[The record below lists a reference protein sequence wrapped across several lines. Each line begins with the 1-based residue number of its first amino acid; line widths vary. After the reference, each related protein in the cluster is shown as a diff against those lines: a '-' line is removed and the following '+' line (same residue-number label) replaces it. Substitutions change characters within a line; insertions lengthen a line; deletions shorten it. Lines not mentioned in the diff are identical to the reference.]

1 MDLNNDKKGYKDNR
15 DDKDKL
21 KLGKEKTLI
30 VRELVHIHEK
40 GKGIKPAVVMDM
52 VNKTYKSNVNPAI
65 TDISFKVERGE
76 FVFIVGPS
84 GSGKSTILRLLMK
97 EIEPNSG
104 KIFVDGKNITKLKH
118 HQVPYLRRKL
128 GIVFQDFRLLKD
140 RNVFDNVAF
149 AQRVIGADTK
159 TIKRRVPSVLSIVG
173 ILEKHQK
180 YPRQLSGGKQ
190 QRLALARAIVNDP
203 MILLCDEPT
212 GNLDPKNS
220 WEIMALLDEINQKGT
235 TVLVVTHNMDVVNAM
250 NKRVI
255 TINKG
260 VLVSDK
266 PPEKFEE

>member
-1 MDLNNDKKGYKDNR
+1 MDSYNYRKDYQKKTDLN
-15 DDKDKL
+15 
-21 KLGKEKTLI
+21 KEKKLI
-30 VRELVHIHEK
+30 VRELVHNHEK
-40 GKGIKPAVVMDM
+40 GGPKPAIVMDK
-52 VNKTYKSNVNPAI
+52 VCKTYKSNASAAI
-65 TDISFKVERGE
+65 TDISFQVERGE
-76 FVFIVGPS
+76 FVFVVGPS

-97 EIEPNSG
+97 EIEPNEG
-104 KIFVDGKNITKLKH
+104 KIFVDGKNITKLKRY
-118 HQVPYLRRKL
+118 QVPYLRRKL

-140 RNVFDNVAF
+140 RNVFENVAF

-180 YPRQLSGGKQ
+180 YPRQLSGGEQ
-190 QRLALARAIVNDP
+190 QRVAVARAIVNDP

-235 TVLVVTHNMDVVNAM
+235 TVLVVTHNMDIVNAM

-255 TINKG
+255 TISKG
-260 VLVSDK
+260 VLVSDES
-266 PPEKFEE
+266 PEKFD